1 MEQESATLREAIR
14 NREDE
19 LRELRKI
26 REEGHKG
33 AERSANKHTRTHI
46 SVKLS
51 TYQLSVNSVF
61 NSML

>member
-33 AERSANKHTRTHI
+33 AERSANNHTHTH
-46 SVKLS
+46 
-51 TYQLSVNSVF
+51 TYKC
-61 NSML
+61 

>member
-33 AERSANKHTRTHI
+33 AERSANKHTHTHM

-61 NSML
+61 NSVL